1 MALRRV
7 AHIESG
13 GMFVWEL
20 DVFASTDMGVQE
32 KKRVEAGIRETV
44 GLLDLPI
51 EAVQDVM
58 TEKKLTEP
66 KWALSFK
73 EPWQTELAS
82 RSVTGFE

>member
-1 MALRRV
+1 MRRV

-13 GMFVWEL
+13 GVFVWEL
-20 DVFASTDMGVQE
+20 DVFASTNKGVQE

-44 GLLDLPI
+44 GLLDLPL
-51 EAVQDVM
+51 EAVQNVM

-66 KWALSFK
+66 KWVLSFK

-82 RSVTGFE
+82 RRMTGYQ